1 MRKRLDFSN
10 KQLKNQ
16 FKKIKKLIEN
26 EVRQMSRRFEEVF
39 DILDYNE
46 LMRFKTDVDAGA
58 ITVKRLLEEKIKNKL
73 KEHEKVCAT
82 CSNTLNFYKTSNYT
96 IVFGPDDF
104 KKKAS
109 FCGLD
114 CLEYF
119 ILKLKDLKTPKEDNV
134 SKTGSYF

>member
-1 MRKRLDFSN
+1 
-10 KQLKNQ
+10 
-16 FKKIKKLIEN
+16 
-26 EVRQMSRRFEEVF
+26 MSRRFEEVM

-46 LMRFKTDVDAGA
+46 LMRFKNDLDSGA
-58 ITVKRLLEEKIKNKL
+58 ITLKKLLEEKIKNKL

-82 CSNTLNFYKTSNYT
+82 CSSELNFYKTSNYT
-96 IVFGPDDF
+96 LIFGPDDF

-119 ILKLKDLKTPKEDNV
+119 LIKLKNMKTKQKEDNV
-134 SKTGSYF
+134 SNMNKYL

>member
-1 MRKRLDFSN
+1 
-10 KQLKNQ
+10 
-16 FKKIKKLIEN
+16 
-26 EVRQMSRRFEEVF
+26 MSRRFEDVM

-46 LMRFKTDVDAGA
+46 LMRFKTDLDSGA
-58 ITVKRLLEEKIKNKL
+58 ISIKKLLEENIKKKL

-82 CSNTLNFYKTSNYT
+82 CSNTLNFYRTSNYT
-96 IVFGPDDF
+96 LVFGPDDF

-119 ILKLKDLKTPKEDNV
+119 IIKLKDMMSKPKEDNV
-134 SKTGSYF
+134 SNVDNYS